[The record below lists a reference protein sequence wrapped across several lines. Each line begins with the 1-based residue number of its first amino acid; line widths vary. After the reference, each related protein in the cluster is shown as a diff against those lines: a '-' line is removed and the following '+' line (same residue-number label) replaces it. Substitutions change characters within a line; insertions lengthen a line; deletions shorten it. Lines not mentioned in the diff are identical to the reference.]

1 MMYDWNGNGKHDSFD
16 DAMFM
21 ALLEDDLE
29 RHPPGKKTYRSSSSS
44 SSEGSMG
51 CMLYFAFLIFF
62 PLYAAFEFLIMG
74 EGGIAVGII
83 VLGVLLNIA
92 AFCFMGSSTSASAE
106 NKTAKPEEKMTVVK
120 STEAKEEN
128 SSEYGPVI
136 DYGNYKVQTIASKKL
151 EIVGYTGID
160 EACLTVPKEFNG
172 ISVCSIGKN
181 VFRNCMYIEQVIIP
195 EGVQEIH
202 EGAFCGC
209 KKLKDVNLPSTLLKI
224 EQEAFQGCALK
235 SVTIPALVTKLGDRA
250 FCDCKNLKQVIVDDK
265 VKYIG
270 EECFS
275 GTSLQTFHFP
285 KQLTTI
291 GRRAFIRTYLTE
303 VEIPGGVKE
312 IGLSAFYGSSCL
324 KKVVIA
330 DGVKQI
336 EAEAFSNCEALR
348 EVTLPKSVSY
358 IDDDSFAKK
367 YYKNG
372 NLYNLVVESQN
383 IVMYCYEG
391 SYGLEYARQRG
402 FKYKNAEKANVSIP
416 EDNAEPVSKLEL
428 KPEIK
433 AAPKPE
439 VKPES
444 KPASTPARSTHSP
457 SYTSGYIPVYT
468 PSYTSSSISDDEP
481 EETVRERLDYD
492 LIGTG
497 YDSYDLEWMDEDERN
512 QVLEDNFLDPYD
524 YDFDDLD

>member
-1 MMYDWNGNGKHDSFD
+1 M
-16 DAMFM
+16 
-21 ALLEDDLE
+21 
-29 RHPPGKKTYRSSSSS
+29 
-44 SSEGSMG
+44 
-51 CMLYFAFLIFF
+51 
-62 PLYAAFEFLIMG
+62 
-74 EGGIAVGII
+74 
-83 VLGVLLNIA
+83 
-92 AFCFMGSSTSASAE
+92 
-106 NKTAKPEEKMTVVK
+106 
-120 STEAKEEN
+120 
-128 SSEYGPVI
+128 
-136 DYGNYKVQTIASKKL
+136 
-151 EIVGYTGID
+151 
-160 EACLTVPKEFNG
+160 
-172 ISVCSIGKN
+172 
-181 VFRNCMYIEQVIIP
+181 
-195 EGVQEIH
+195 
-202 EGAFCGC
+202 
-209 KKLKDVNLPSTLLKI
+209 
-224 EQEAFQGCALK
+224 
-235 SVTIPALVTKLGDRA
+235 
-250 FCDCKNLKQVIVDDK
+250 
-265 VKYIG
+265 
-270 EECFS
+270 
-275 GTSLQTFHFP
+275 
-285 KQLTTI
+285 
-291 GRRAFIRTYLTE
+291 
-303 VEIPGGVKE
+303 
-312 IGLSAFYGSSCL
+312 
-324 KKVVIA
+324 
-330 DGVKQI
+330 KQI

-433 AAPKPE
+433 VAPKPE

-444 KPASTPARSTHSP
+444 KPASTPARRTHSP